1 MLLITTIDM
10 VTGLTDADCKLLAG
24 YTAKDKIIVLSKEG
38 AMMPVAMFQTLSALK
53 CQLEIKEIDTKDLFQ
68 LGYTIG
74 RLTTSVKNTEK
85 IIILT
90 NKELDVDDKNIIRTE
105 SLAGTKG
112 AKASTKAAVSK
123 AAVAK
128 AASQKDAPAK
138 NTVPKSTPAKNIAP
152 KATTSKVAAV
162 KDAASKATGSKLWP
176 IISKYSKMK
185 PYKEFVLKNEEALM
199 GAILS
204 AGDADITFKFQL
216 QLNFGADGVDIWE
229 ILHKNFE
236 EIQAKVKDAK

>member
-128 AASQKDAPAK
+128 VASPKDA
-138 NTVPKSTPAKNIAP
+138 PAKNIAP

-162 KDAASKATGSKLWP
+162 KDAAPKATGSKLWP